1 MPKAWKHHKDKAEYL
16 TMFWFKFEDDTPK
29 NVVSVSFYLKKSLG
43 ILSKSHLETPN
54 GHLVTKCPNESKLH
68 NKYMYINSRTALP
81 TKTHNKKLF
90 LNSICSADS
99 FGHLVTRSPN
109 GIFEKKTPTFSWNKT
124 FFGGKNLQ
132 KLHLYGISFQE
143 KLWKSHLDIL
153 FQENSRNP
161 FKKAI

>member
-1 MPKAWKHHKDKAEYL
+1 
-16 TMFWFKFEDDTPK
+16 
-29 NVVSVSFYLKKSLG
+29 
-43 ILSKSHLETPN
+43 
-54 GHLVTKCPNESKLH
+54 
-68 NKYMYINSRTALP
+68 MYINSRTALP

-109 GIFEKKTPTFSWNKT
+109 GIFEGKKKRQIFPEIKH
-124 FFGGKNLQ
+124 FGGGGGGNLQ

-143 KLWKSHLDIL
+143 KLWKSHLDLL
-153 FQENSRNP
+153 FQEKSRNT